1 MGIGIPRAYVHVP
14 CVSANMMLKDWQTRL
29 GAGRSRR
36 GRIRSKKVEGAERR
50 KMGGEKKER
59 RQEEEECGEE

>member
-1 MGIGIPRAYVHVP
+1 
-14 CVSANMMLKDWQTRL
+14 MMLKDWQTRL